1 MAKKE
6 VKKGLTT
13 IEKIKK
19 IAKYTINILAI
30 ISALVTGINAIDGI
44 TIPYAYQIVQVIA
57 VITGVLGTY
66 LLSDKAYSSIQN
78 K

>member
-1 MAKKE
+1 MAKKKTS
-6 VKKGLTT
+6 V
-13 IEKIKK
+13 IDKIKK

-30 ISALVTGINAIDGI
+30 ISALITGINAIDGI

-57 VITGVLGTY
+57 VVSGVLGTY
-66 LLSDKAYSSIQN
+66 LLSDKAYTSIQS